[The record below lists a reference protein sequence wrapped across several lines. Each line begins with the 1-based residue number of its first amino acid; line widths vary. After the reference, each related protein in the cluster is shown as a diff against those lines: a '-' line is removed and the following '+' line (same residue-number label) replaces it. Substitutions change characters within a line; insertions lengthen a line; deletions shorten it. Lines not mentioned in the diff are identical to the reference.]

1 MPSRE
6 LDDVFQ
12 LIKERSAA
20 PRNTVEE
27 SRWAMERNMGQL
39 PVEDDISTERVGAGG
54 IPAEWVVA
62 PEAQDGRVM
71 LYLHG
76 GGYVFGSTRTHRAM
90 VAGISRAAKSR
101 VLSLD
106 YRLAPECPFPAAV
119 DDSIAAYRWLIDS
132 GFDPK
137 KIVIGGDSAGG
148 GLMVAALVALRSLGE
163 PMPAAGVGISVWT
176 DMEATGESFT
186 YNAEVDPQLTRTGIL
201 AIAKIYMAGKNTKAP
216 LASPINA
223 DLSGLPPL
231 LLQVGSI
238 ETLLDDTNELANR
251 ARAAGVHVE
260 VDVWDGMPHV
270 WHMYSDILP
279 EARQAIQ
286 RVGEFALKH
295 TG

>member
-1 MPSRE
+1 MPSKE

-39 PVEDDISTERVGAGG
+39 PVEDDISTERVGGG
-54 IPAEWVVA
+54 RNTGGVGSCSGSPRWACDA
-62 PEAQDGRVM
+62 LPPRRRLRLRVNENPPGN
-71 LYLHG
+71 G
-76 GGYVFGSTRTHRAM
+76 GWHLPGGQVPG
-90 VAGISRAAKSR
+90 
-101 VLSLD
+101 LELD

-119 DDSIAAYRWLIDS
+119 DDSIAAYRWLIGS
-132 GFDPK
+132 GFDSK
-137 KIVIGGDSAGG
+137 KIVIGRDSAGG
-148 GLMVAALVALRSLGE
+148 GLMVAALVALRYLGE

-186 YNAEVDPQLTRTGIL
+186 YNAEVDPQLTRDGIL
-201 AIAKIYMAGKNTKAP
+201 AIAKIYMSGKNPKAP

-251 ARAAGVHVE
+251 ARAAGVDVE